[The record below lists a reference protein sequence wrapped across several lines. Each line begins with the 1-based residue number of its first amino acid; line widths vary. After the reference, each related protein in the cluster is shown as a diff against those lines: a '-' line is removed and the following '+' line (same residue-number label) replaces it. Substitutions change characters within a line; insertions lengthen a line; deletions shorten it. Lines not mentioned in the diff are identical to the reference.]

1 MAGFNLDNYVPVE
14 DRIEAFYA
22 QHPEGS
28 IQTEIAY
35 LDPLLVVVRATVY
48 RAPDDPRPT
57 TGHSQMC
64 IPGKTPYTKDSE
76 VENAETSAVGRAL
89 ALMGFEVRRG
99 VASRQEVR
107 GKQASTPP
115 ERDLASEA
123 DRIVWDEFTG
133 QCKSLAIGMK
143 SICAALGHEATS
155 PAEGAEW
162 LNSHGPQALKEW
174 LEANPDLNWSNLV
187 SRLADQKAA
196 SQR

>member
-28 IQTEIAY
+28 IQTEITH
-35 LDPLLVVVRATVY
+35 LDPLLVIVRATVY
-48 RAPDDPRPT
+48 RDPNDERPT

-107 GKQASTPP
+107 GRRWWARS
-115 ERDLASEA
+115 
-123 DRIVWDEFTG
+123 
-133 QCKSLAIGMK
+133 
-143 SICAALGHEATS
+143 
-155 PAEGAEW
+155 
-162 LNSHGPQALKEW
+162 
-174 LEANPDLNWSNLV
+174 
-187 SRLADQKAA
+187 
-196 SQR
+196 